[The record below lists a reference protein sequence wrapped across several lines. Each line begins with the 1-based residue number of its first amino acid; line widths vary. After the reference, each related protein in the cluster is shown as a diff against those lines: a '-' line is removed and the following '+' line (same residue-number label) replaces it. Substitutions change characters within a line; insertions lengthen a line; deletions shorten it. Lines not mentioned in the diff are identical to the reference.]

1 MKKNNKFVENIQIC
15 TYIGVYIR
23 FGGDSILKNIIIW
36 IRNNKKIVVIV
47 IIIIIAILLGYYLYN
62 KEENSYKLTNYKE
75 ERKENNNEK
84 EVNKE
89 ETNKEGE
96 NINNNDEKNIIVE
109 EMQKEIIVVHISGA
123 VAKEG
128 IVEVSL
134 GKRISDVIEKA
145 GGLLENA
152 NLDKINLAFKV
163 EDGMKIHIPTN
174 EEVEKEILNQYQD
187 NRYVYD
193 ENVIQNSSNNS
204 VKSNNKKSNNEKIN
218 INTATEEKLDE
229 LPEVGESTAKKI
241 ITYRNKNG
249 KFKSIEDIKNVS
261 GIGDAKFEQIKD
273 FIIV

>member
-1 MKKNNKFVENIQIC
+1 ME
-15 TYIGVYIR
+15 
-23 FGGDSILKNIIIW
+23 NIIIW

-47 IIIIIAILLGYYLYN
+47 IIVIIAILLGYYLYN
-62 KEENSYKLTNYKE
+62 KEENSYKLTNYQE

-128 IVEVSL
+128 IVELTL

-174 EEVEKEILNQYQD
+174 EEIKNEMLNQNENRD
-187 NRYVYD
+187 NRYVYN

-229 LPEVGESTAKKI
+229 LPGVGESTANKI
-241 ITYRNKNG
+241 IKYREENG
-249 KFKSIEDIKNVS
+249 KFKNIEDIKNVS
-261 GIGDAKFEQIKD
+261 GIGDAKFDGIRDEIT
-273 FIIV
+273 V